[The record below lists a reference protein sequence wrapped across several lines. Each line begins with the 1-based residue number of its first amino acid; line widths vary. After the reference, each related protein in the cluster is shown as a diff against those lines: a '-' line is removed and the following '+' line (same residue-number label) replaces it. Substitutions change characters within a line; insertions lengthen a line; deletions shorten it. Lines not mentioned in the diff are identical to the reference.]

1 MMPYSSTLLL
11 VAALLC
17 GPLAPSAAAQP
28 QPPRP
33 ANPIPT
39 QQFASPTFGF
49 TLEYPKKDWKIT
61 AGAGAAVV
69 VFVQNKG
76 EATVAIEVLKV
87 PPLAPEEINE
97 QTVKLEI
104 EDWQAR
110 RTPPAVV
117 THLLGNI
124 STGRVIVLDFTQPGA
139 RGSERVRLYALPRGS
154 VWYRVICT
162 ATTAAFGKYEGIFQT
177 IATSLT
183 PTPSR

>member
-1 MMPYSSTLLL
+1 MMRHNPVLLL
-11 VAALLC
+11 LGALLC

-28 QPPRP
+28 QSPRP
-33 ANPIPT
+33 TKPVPT
-39 QQFASPTFGF
+39 QQFAAPAFGF
-49 TLEYPKKDWKIT
+49 TLEYPKKDWLLT

-69 VFVQNKG
+69 VFVQKSG

-87 PPLAPEEINE
+87 PPLAPEDIND

-104 EDWQAR
+104 EDWQAK
-110 RTPPAVV
+110 RTPRAVV
-117 THLLGNI
+117 KPLLGNI

-139 RGSERVRLYALPRGS
+139 TGSERVRLYALPRGP

-162 ATTAAFGKYEGIFQT
+162 ATPAAFDKYEAIFHA

-183 PTPSR
+183 TTPSR